1 MHCVSLTY
9 GGIIV
14 SSKDAARE
22 LNCDSYVSV
31 RVVCVCVCMW
41 CVCVCMWCV
50 CEYACGVCVSVHVVC
65 V

>member
-31 RVVCVCVCMW
+31 RVVCVCVHV
-41 CVCVCMWCV
+41 VCVC
-50 CEYACGVCVSVHVVC
+50 VHVVC